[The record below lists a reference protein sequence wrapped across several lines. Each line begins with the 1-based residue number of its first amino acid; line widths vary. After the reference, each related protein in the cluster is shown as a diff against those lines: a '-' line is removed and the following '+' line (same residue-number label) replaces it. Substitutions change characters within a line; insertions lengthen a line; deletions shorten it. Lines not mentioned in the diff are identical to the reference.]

1 MKLLGYADLHV
12 LAIAAEGVAR
22 NAYQADAYAVAG
34 SEAFAEVSM
43 ERALAAADQVAA
55 FAAKIRE
62 ARNAS

>member
-12 LAIAAEGVAR
+12 LAIAADGVAR

-34 SEAFAEVSM
+34 SEAFAEMSM
-43 ERALAAADQVAA
+43 RRALAAADQVAEI
-55 FAAKIRE
+55 AAKIRE